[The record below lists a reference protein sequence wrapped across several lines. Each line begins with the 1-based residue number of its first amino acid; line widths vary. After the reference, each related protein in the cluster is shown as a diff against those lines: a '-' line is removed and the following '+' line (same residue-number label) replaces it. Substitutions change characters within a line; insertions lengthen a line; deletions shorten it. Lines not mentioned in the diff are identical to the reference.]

1 METNKAWETEMARK
15 GVESTSKG
23 VGWDRQDTQVRKLH
37 ERGREITLSGR
48 QTSAWPSHRARM
60 APASTT

>member
-1 METNKAWETEMARK
+1 MARK

-37 ERGREITLSGR
+37 ERGREITLRGR